1 MLINI
6 TYKMKDKILFSLTA
20 NKKTVGKLSKI
31 LNIPLGKTKIEH
43 FADGEV
49 ICKTLTPVDGKHVF
63 IIQSTSKPA
72 VTRLF
77 ELLLLIDSIKR
88 SGSKKITLVM
98 PYFGYSRQDVSWNN
112 EPVSC
117 EVIAKIINVSGV
129 DELITFD
136 LHTPRIH
143 SFFKI
148 PLKDIATT
156 SLFKEYYEKLFEEK
170 NIKSSN
176 LVIVSPDH
184 GSNER
189 AHLLCEA
196 LNASS
201 SIILEK
207 VRPHPNVSETLFVA
221 GDVKDKICIII
232 DDIIDTGGTIVNASK
247 VLFEKGAKEI
257 YVAASHAVFS
267 KDSMNRIK
275 TVNIEDIVITD
286 SIEKKYPHGIK
297 VLPIADLIKPLI

>member
-1 MLINI
+1 ME
-6 TYKMKDKILFSLTA
+6 DKILFSLTA
-20 NKKTVGKLSKI
+20 NKKTAGSLSEI
-31 LNIPLGKTKIEH
+31 LNIPLGKTKVEH

-49 ICKTLTPVDGKHVF
+49 ICKTLTPVKDKHVF

-77 ELLLLIDSIKR
+77 ELLLLVDSIKR
-88 SGSKKITLVM
+88 AGAKKITLVM
-98 PYFGYSRQDVSWNN
+98 PYFGYSRQDISWNN

-117 EVIAKIINVSGV
+117 EVVAKIINVSGV

-136 LHTPRIH
+136 LHTPSVH

-148 PLKDIATT
+148 PIQDIATT
-156 SLFKEYYEKLFEEK
+156 RLFAKYYKNLFEEK
-170 NIKSSN
+170 NIKMSD

-189 AHLLCEA
+189 AHLLCDA
-196 LNASS
+196 LNASK

-207 VRPHPNVSETLFVA
+207 RRPRPNVSETMFVT
-221 GDVKDKICIII
+221 GDVKNKVCVIV

-247 VLFEKGAKEI
+247 ILLDKGAKEI

-267 KDSMNRIK
+267 KDAINKIRAMK
-275 TVNIEDIVITD
+275 VKDIVVTD
-286 SIEKKYPHGIK
+286 SIEKKHSQDIK
-297 VLPIADLIKPLI
+297 VLPIAELIEPLI